1 MYPAQEDG
9 EYNSNGHV
17 DQQKREVEVAAVGK
31 STLFVKLEWPAGPRN
46 IIGTRITSKNGRQAT
61 VRGEM
66 RSKQIDG
73 EEYQEPNAKSDREAF
88 CHPGLPTILKD

>member
-1 MYPAQEDG
+1 MYPAQDDG
-9 EYNSNGHV
+9 EYNSNDHV
-17 DQQKREVEVAAVGK
+17 DHQKREVEVAVIGYP
-31 STLFVKLEWPAGPRN
+31 TLFVKLERPAGPRN

-61 VRGEM
+61 VRGKM

-73 EEYQEPNAKSDREAF
+73 EEDQEPNTKSDREAF